1 MRGQLAEI
9 EDELES
15 LKAKISE
22 NLASTFPPFPVIKDE
37 QLSYS
42 SGSGSDRWGCD
53 RGTRVPSAVS
63 WVRCYPVSIR
73 DAASHSIRSAY
84 FCTPFPKEGGCVT
97 NTAFLQR
104 SLFCLAMQLAH

>member
-37 QLSYS
+37 QLSDS
-42 SGSGSDRWGCD
+42 SDSGSDRWG
-53 RGTRVPSAVS
+53 
-63 WVRCYPVSIR
+63 
-73 DAASHSIRSAY
+73 HSCAK
-84 FCTPFPKEGGCVT
+84 CGQMGEMLC
-97 NTAFLQR
+97 
-104 SLFCLAMQLAH
+104 